1 MRRRE
6 FTLDV
11 RSANETGDAI
21 NVADLVDLVVE
32 IGPASFTAT
41 VQVQAAL
48 TAGGT
53 FNNLGSAFV
62 NAGGLLEISSAF
74 AELRVVTSGFSAG
87 TLTGIGAGRDSRTDA

>member
-11 RSANETGDAI
+11 LSSNGTGIAI

-41 VQVQAAL
+41 VQVEASL

-53 FNNLGSAFV
+53 FNDLGSAFV
-62 NAGGLLEISSAF
+62 NAGGILEISSAF
-74 AELRVVTSGFSAG
+74 AELRVTTSGYSAG
-87 TLTGIGAGRDSRTDA
+87 ALTGIGAGRDSRTDN